1 VSENTMRAIDR
12 IIDFVLGM
20 IVGVALF
27 IIFAR

>member
-1 VSENTMRAIDR
+1 MSENTMRAIDR